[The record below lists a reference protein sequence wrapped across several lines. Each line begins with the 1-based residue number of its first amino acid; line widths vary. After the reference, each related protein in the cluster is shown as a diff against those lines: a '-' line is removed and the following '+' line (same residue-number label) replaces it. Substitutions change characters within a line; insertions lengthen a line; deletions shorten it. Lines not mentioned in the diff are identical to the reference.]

1 MSDISFTAAKNVLF
15 LESSTLLDVMK
26 SYGNL
31 DILFF
36 PLHILNDQRIVFS
49 VLQLLNTIAS
59 KYGDDNSIQNYLR
72 SDSQYRG
79 IKVLGYLLTV
89 HMKNFGCPIE
99 LAKLILNFY

>member
-36 PLHILNDQRIVFS
+36 PLHIL
-49 VLQLLNTIAS
+49 
-59 KYGDDNSIQNYLR
+59 
-72 SDSQYRG
+72 SD
-79 IKVLGYLLTV
+79 
-89 HMKNFGCPIE
+89 
-99 LAKLILNFY
+99 